1 MIRVSGVIMPP
12 NKHISIALQSI
23 FGIGI
28 TRAKQICK
36 AVGVEGSVKVSDLKD
51 DVVTLIQKAV
61 AEFEVEGDLRRRIAI
76 NIKRLRDIKCYKGL
90 RHRMGLPV
98 HGQRTRTNART
109 RKGKKRSKG
118 GTSGAMGQSSA
129 AKAASAE

>member
-1 MIRVSGVIMPP
+1 MVRVSGVIMPP
-12 NKHISIALQSI
+12 NKHIVIALQSI
-23 FGIGI
+23 YGIGR
-28 TRAKQICK
+28 TRAIQICK
-36 AVGVEGSVKVSDLKD
+36 AVGVEASTKVADLKE
-51 DVVTLIQKAV
+51 DVVGLIQKTV

-76 NIKRLRDIKCYKGL
+76 NIKRLRDIKCYRGL

-118 GTSGAMGQSSA
+118 GTSSALGQSA
-129 AKAASAE
+129 AA

>member
-12 NKHISIALQSI
+12 NKHVVIALQSI
-23 FGIGI
+23 FGVGR
-28 TRAKQICK
+28 TRALQICEV
-36 AVGVEGSVKVSDLKD
+36 VGVEPSVKISALEEDT
-51 DVVTLIQKAV
+51 VTSIQKAV
-61 AEFEVEGDLRRRIAI
+61 MDFEVEGDLRRRIAI
-76 NIKRLRDIKCYKGL
+76 NIKRLRDIKCYRGL

-118 GTSGAMGQSSA
+118 GTSGAMAQSSA
-129 AKAASAE
+129 AKAAA

>member
-12 NKHISIALQSI
+12 NKHIGIALEGI
-23 FGIGI
+23 FGIGR
-28 TRAKQICK
+28 TRALQVCE
-36 AVGVEGSVKVSDLKD
+36 AVGVAASVKVADLKED
-51 DVVTLIQKAV
+51 TVTLIQRAV

-76 NIKRLRDIKCYKGL
+76 NIKRLRDIKCYRGL

-109 RKGKKRSKG
+109 RKGKKKGSKG
-118 GTSGAMGQSSA
+118 GSMGMGQSSA
-129 AKAASAE
+129 AKAAE

>member
-12 NKHISIALQSI
+12 NKHVVIALQGI
-23 FGIGI
+23 FGIGR
-28 TRAKQICK
+28 TRALQICK
-36 AVGVEGSVKVSDLKD
+36 AVGVDASVKISELKD
-51 DVVTLIQKAV
+51 DIVTKIQKVA

-76 NIKRLRDIKCYKGL
+76 NIKRLRDIKCYRGL

-109 RKGKKRSKG
+109 RKGKKRGK
-118 GTSGAMGQSSA
+118 TGAMGQSSV
-129 AKAASAE
+129 AKAAAA

>member
-12 NKHISIALQSI
+12 NKHVGIALRSI
-23 FGIGI
+23 FGVGR
-28 TRAKQICK
+28 TRALLICK
-36 AVGVEGSVKVSDLKD
+36 NVGVEASVKISNLDED
-51 DVVTLIQKAV
+51 TVTSIQKAV
-61 AEFEVEGDLRRRIAI
+61 TEFEVEGDLRRRIAI
-76 NIKRLRDIKCYKGL
+76 NIKRLRDIKCYAGL

-118 GTSGAMGQSSA
+118 GTSGAMAPSSA
-129 AKAASAE
+129 AKAG